1 MYQLK
6 EQHIDFIL
14 NDISAR
20 GVTIEDLQYNLLDH
34 ICCIIENN
42 LEENGD
48 FENFYHKTVQTF
60 FKKDMKEIEE
70 ETISLIIFK
79 NYYTMKKVMIVS
91 GTISAALLSM
101 GLILKFMHWPGA
113 AFGIILGIGILS
125 FVFLPLMF
133 ILKMKEKQQVKDK
146 LTIGIGAF
154 AGILIS
160 LGILFKVMHWPF
172 ANVMMNSSMAI
183 LLLLFLPFYFFS
195 GIRNPD
201 TKVNTIVSSIL
212 FISAAGLLFTLLR
225 SPRASF
231 LIDEQLTK
239 NYMNDELLLQSE
251 RAAIKGSYD
260 SANIDQFK
268 KGEELFSLCEDIKN
282 KIIEIESE
290 NIRSVYEEGAMMY
303 VRLESNT
310 KENEPGRIINDHT
323 IQAGF
328 KNEVYIEQST
338 KLGILVTNY
347 NALIKP
353 GKHITIQFDL
363 TQPSKE
369 ANSMS
374 CFVMLDQLIQVQRTV
389 LQNQRALIA
398 CK

>member
-1 MYQLK
+1 MYKLK
-6 EQHIDFIL
+6 NQHIDFIL

-48 FENFYHKTVQTF
+48 FENFYQKTVQSF
-60 FKKDMKEIEE
+60 FKTELKEIED

-91 GTISAALLSM
+91 GTISAAFLSM

-113 AFGIILGIGILS
+113 SMGIVLGIGLLS

-133 ILKMKEKQQVKDK
+133 VLKIKEKQHVKDK
-146 LTIGIGAF
+146 FTIGTGAI

-160 LGILFKVMHWPF
+160 LGILFKVMHWPW
-172 ANVMMNSSMAI
+172 ANVMMNTSIAI
-183 LLLLFLPFYFFS
+183 LILLFLPFYFFT
-195 GIRNPD
+195 GIRNPE
-201 TKVNTIVSSIL
+201 TKVNTTVSTIL
-212 FISAAGLLFTLLR
+212 IISAAGLLFTLMR

-239 NYMNDELLLQSE
+239 TYLHDEVLLQAEKATLPSVTDSSIKML
-251 RAAIKGSYD
+251 AAKG
-260 SANIDQFK
+260 NEIID
-268 KGEELFSLCEDIKN
+268 LCEAFKTRFIELETESASKN
-282 KIIEIESE
+282 LKADFER
-290 NIRSVYEEGAMMY
+290 NNVVMH
-303 VRLESNT
+303 
-310 KENEPGRIINDHT
+310 DHT

-328 KNEVYIEQST
+328 KHEAYYEQSS
-338 KLGILVTNY
+338 KLYKMVTDY
-347 NALIKP
+347 NALVKTNTQIP
-353 GKHITIQFDL
+353 IEFDL
-363 TQPSKE
+363 TLPSKE
-369 ANSMS
+369 ANSLS
-374 CFVMLDQLIQVQRTV
+374 CFIMLGQLNQVERTILHNQRTLV
-389 LQNQRALIA
+389 A

>member
-6 EQHIDFIL
+6 DQHIDFIL

-48 FENFYHKTVQTF
+48 FESYYHQTVQTF
-60 FKKDMKEIEE
+60 FKSNLKEIEE

-79 NYYTMKKVMIVS
+79 NYYTMKKAMIIS
-91 GTISAALLSM
+91 GTISTALLSM

-113 AFGIILGIGILS
+113 SFGILLGIGTLS
-125 FVFLPLMF
+125 LIFLPLMF
-133 ILKMKEKQQVKDK
+133 LLKIKEKQNVKDK

-160 LGILFKVMHWPF
+160 LGILFKIMHWPY
-172 ANVMMNSSMAI
+172 ANVMMSSSLVI

-195 GIRNPD
+195 GIRNPE

-212 FISAAGLLFTLLR
+212 LISASGLLLTLMR

-231 LIDEQLTK
+231 LIDKQLTET
-239 NYMNDELLLQSE
+239 YLRDDQLLRIEMNERTAITDSLNTELT
-251 RAAIKGSYD
+251 
-260 SANIDQFK
+260 K
-268 KGEELFSLCEDIKN
+268 KGNEIIDLCDVIKKRFIELET
-282 KIIEIESE
+282 E
-290 NIRSVYEEGAMMY
+290 NGSKDLQADLANNMVMHE
-303 VRLESNT
+303 
-310 KENEPGRIINDHT
+310 HT
-323 IQAGF
+323 VQAGF
-328 KNEVYIEQST
+328 RNEMYSQLSD
-338 KLGILVTNY
+338 KLEALSREYNVLAANAKRLPITFESITN
-347 NALIKP
+347 
-353 GKHITIQFDL
+353 
-363 TQPSKE
+363 SKE

-374 CFVMLDQLIQVQRTV
+374 CFVMLNQLTLVQRTV
-389 LQNQRALIA
+389 LQNERTLLAT
-398 CK
+398 K